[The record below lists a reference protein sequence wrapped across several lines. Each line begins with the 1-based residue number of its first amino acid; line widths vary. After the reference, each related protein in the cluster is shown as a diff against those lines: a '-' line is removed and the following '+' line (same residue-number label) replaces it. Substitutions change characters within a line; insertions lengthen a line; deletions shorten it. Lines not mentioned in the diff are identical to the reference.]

1 MDASAPITTIAEML
15 EASKAFTNEQRYEV
29 AMQLLTTLGGWLGG
43 KARKGRKL
51 KDPNTPKREVKADS
65 YVSFVNHH
73 VLPHLVAL
81 SERPGL
87 SEADVKQFKSA
98 SCRTQIG
105 SALWTTVKDNA
116 DRLAAFE
123 SITQKKVEDA
133 YKIWK
138 ANPPEPKQKK
148 TKTTDDETG
157 EEAPKP
163 KRAPKK
169 KAEAPAPA
177 PVAVPAEE
185 VEEVPVKLVEWEH
198 DFGKGSK
205 TYKRLDYEGM
215 TYVYDN
221 ESREYLGAYVEKT
234 NKLKKAVA
242 DPLADVE

>member
-1 MDASAPITTIAEML
+1 MAASAPITPAEML
-15 EASKAFTNEQRYEV
+15 EASKAFTNEQRYEM

-43 KARKGRKL
+43 KTRKGRKL

-65 YVSFVNHH
+65 YVSFVNHY

-81 SERPGL
+81 SEHPGL

-105 SALWTTVKDNA
+105 SALWETVKDSE

-123 SITQKKVEDA
+123 TITQKKVEDA
-133 YKIWK
+133 YKVWK

-148 TKTTDDETG
+148 AKTVDEET
-157 EEAPKP
+157 PKP
-163 KRAPKK
+163 KRTPKK
-169 KAEAPAPA
+169 KAEAAATPPL
-177 PVAVPAEE
+177 PSAEE
-185 VEEVPVKLVEWEH
+185 DVEEVPVKLVEWEH

-221 ESREYLGAYVEKT
+221 ESREYLGAFVEKT
-234 NKLKKAVA
+234 NKLKKGVA
-242 DPLADVE
+242 DPLAAE